1 VSTARNIGGEDLG
14 QITSIRQVGVA
25 AFIGA
30 MIEWYDFFLYGLA
43 AAVVFNQLFFPS
55 ETPLAGTLTAFATF
69 GVGFFFR
76 PVGGAIFGHYG
87 DKLGRKTILVLTLL
101 IMGTATFLIGLLPT
115 YDTIGILAP
124 ILLVVLRVLQ
134 GIGVGGEWGGAA
146 LMVVEHAPPDRRGF
160 YGSWPQMGSSAGNL
174 LAAGSFAA
182 VSALPEEQFLAW
194 GWRIP
199 FLLSAI
205 LIVVGLFIRLKIAET
220 PAFDRMKEAGAEAR
234 MPIIEAVRN
243 YPRSIL
249 LVIGMRVA
257 ENACGY
263 IFSVFVL
270 SYTTQ
275 QLGLSNSVAYAGV
288 MIAAAVQF
296 FISPVYG
303 ALSDRVG
310 RRPVYMW
317 GAGFLVLLAFP
328 FFWLLDTKVAVLVW
342 LAIVLGFAVGN
353 GAMFATQPAF
363 FSELFGTSVRY
374 SGVSLGYQVS
384 AVFAGGLAPFI
395 ATALIAWSGGDPWPV
410 ALYIMALALISL
422 ISVYLATETFRGELT
437 EELSREPTTEAGGAG
452 QTT

>member
-1 VSTARNIGGEDLG
+1 LSTARNIGGEALG
-14 QITSIRQVGVA
+14 QISSIRQVGFA
-25 AFIGA
+25 AFMGA

-124 ILLVVLRVLQ
+124 ILLVVLRICQ

-146 LMVVEHAPPDRRGF
+146 LMVVEHAPDDRRGF
-160 YGSWPQMGSSAGNL
+160 FGSWPQMGSSAGNL
-174 LAAGSFAA
+174 LAAGSFAV
-182 VSALPEEQFLAW
+182 VSSLPEEQFLTW

-205 LIVVGLFIRLKIAET
+205 LIAVGLFIRLKISET
-220 PAFDRMKEAGAEAR
+220 PAFQQMKEAGTEAR
-234 MPIIEAVRN
+234 MPLLDAVRT
-243 YPRSIL
+243 YPKSIL
-249 LVIGMRVA
+249 LVIGMRFS

-270 SYTTQ
+270 SYVTQ
-275 QLGLSNSVAYAGV
+275 QLGLSSSVAYAGV

-310 RRPVYMW
+310 RRPVYMF
-317 GAGFLVLLAFP
+317 GAGFLILLAFP
-328 FFWLLDTKVAVLVW
+328 FFWLLNTGVAAVIW

-363 FSELFGTSVRY
+363 FSELFGTRVRY

-395 ATALIAWSGGDPWPV
+395 ATALLAWAGSYWPV
-410 ALYIMALALISL
+410 ALYIMVVSLISFV
-422 ISVYLATETFRGELT
+422 SVYLATESFRGELT
-437 EELSREPTTEAGGAG
+437 EELSREPAAEAGEAG

>member
-1 VSTARNIGGEDLG
+1 
-14 QITSIRQVGVA
+14 
-25 AFIGA
+25 
-30 MIEWYDFFLYGLA
+30 M
-43 AAVVFNQLFFPS
+43 
-55 ETPLAGTLTAFATF
+55 
-69 GVGFFFR
+69 
-76 PVGGAIFGHYG
+76 
-87 DKLGRKTILVLTLL
+87 
-101 IMGTATFLIGLLPT
+101 
-115 YDTIGILAP
+115 
-124 ILLVVLRVLQ
+124 
-134 GIGVGGEWGGAA
+134 
-146 LMVVEHAPPDRRGF
+146 PPDRRGF

-220 PAFDRMKEAGAEAR
+220 PVFDRMKEAGAEVR

-275 QLGLSNSVAYAGV
+275 QLGLPTSVAYTGV

-328 FFWLLDTKVAVLVW
+328 FFWLLDTEVAVLVW

-384 AVFAGGLAPFI
+384 VVFAGGLAPFI
-395 ATALIAWSGGDPWPV
+395 ATVLIAWSGGNPWPV
-410 ALYIMALALISL
+410 ALYVMALALISL

-437 EELSREPTTEAGGAG
+437 EELSREPATETGEAG
-452 QTT
+452 QTI

>member
-1 VSTARNIGGEDLG
+1 MSTARNIGGEDLG
-14 QITSIRQVGVA
+14 QVTSIRQVGVA
-25 AFIGA
+25 AFMGA

-55 ETPLAGTLTAFATF
+55 EVPLAGTLVAFATF

-76 PVGGAIFGHYG
+76 PVGGIIFGHYG
-87 DKLGRKTILVLTLL
+87 DKLGRKSILVLTLL
-101 IMGTATFLIGLLPT
+101 IMGVATFLIGVLPT
-115 YDTIGILAP
+115 YQSVGILAP
-124 ILLVVLRVLQ
+124 ILLIILRILQ

-146 LMVVEHAPPDRRGF
+146 LLVVEHAPHGRRGF
-160 YGSWPQMGSSAGNL
+160 FGSWPQMGSSAGNL

-182 VSALPEEQFLAW
+182 MSALPEEQFLAW

-205 LIVVGLFIRLKIAET
+205 LIGVGLFIRLRIAET

-234 MPIIEAVRN
+234 MPLVDAVRT
-243 YPRSIL
+243 YPKSIL
-249 LVIGMRVA
+249 LVIGMRVS

-270 SYTTQ
+270 SYVTQ
-275 QLGLSNSVAYAGV
+275 QVGLSSSVAYTGV

-310 RRPVYMW
+310 RRPVYMF
-317 GAGFLVLLAFP
+317 GAGLLVLLAFP
-328 FFWLLDTKVAVLVW
+328 FFWLLDTGVAVVIW

-363 FSELFGTSVRY
+363 FSELFGTNVRY

-395 ATALIAWSGGDPWPV
+395 ATALLAWAGSYWPV
-410 ALYIMALALISL
+410 ALYIMVVSL
-422 ISVYLATETFRGELT
+422 VSFVSVYLATETFRGELT
-437 EELSREPTTEAGGAG
+437 QESAREPGAEMGRAG
-452 QTT
+452 QAT

>member
-1 VSTARNIGGEDLG
+1 
-14 QITSIRQVGVA
+14 
-25 AFIGA
+25 

-76 PVGGAIFGHYG
+76 PVGGMIFGHYG

-101 IMGTATFLIGLLPT
+101 IMGVATFLIGLLPT

-124 ILLVVLRVLQ
+124 ILLVVLRIFQ

-243 YPRSIL
+243 YPKSIL

-275 QLGLSNSVAYAGV
+275 QLGLPNSVAYAGV
-288 MIAAAVQF
+288 MIAVAVQF

-328 FFWLLDTKVAVLVW
+328 FFWLLDTEVAVLVW

-395 ATALIAWSGGDPWPV
+395 ATVLIAWSGGNPWPV
-410 ALYIMALALISL
+410 ALYIMVLALISL
-422 ISVYLATETFRGELT
+422 ISVYLATETFRGELI
-437 EELSREPTTEAGGAG
+437 EELSAEAGEAG

>member
-1 VSTARNIGGEDLG
+1 M
-14 QITSIRQVGVA
+14 
-25 AFIGA
+25 GA

-76 PVGGAIFGHYG
+76 PVGGMIFGHYG
-87 DKLGRKTILVLTLL
+87 DKIGRKAILVLTLL
-101 IMGTATFLIGLLPT
+101 IMGIATFLIGLLPT

-124 ILLVVLRVLQ
+124 ILLVVLRICQ

-146 LMVVEHAPPDRRGF
+146 LMVVEHAPDDRRGF
-160 YGSWPQMGSSAGNL
+160 FGSWPQMGSSAGNL

-182 VSALPEEQFLAW
+182 VSSLPEEQFLTW

-205 LIVVGLFIRLKIAET
+205 LIAVELFIRLKISET
-220 PAFDRMKEAGAEAR
+220 PAFQQMKEAGTEAR
-234 MPIIEAVRN
+234 MPLLDAVRT
-243 YPRSIL
+243 YPKSIL
-249 LVIGMRVA
+249 LVIGMRFS

-270 SYTTQ
+270 SYVTQ
-275 QLGLSNSVAYAGV
+275 QLGLSSSVAYAGV

-310 RRPVYMW
+310 RRPVYMF

-328 FFWLLDTKVAVLVW
+328 FFWLLNTGVAVVIW

-363 FSELFGTSVRY
+363 FSELFGTNVRY

-395 ATALIAWSGGDPWPV
+395 ATALLAWADSYWPV
-410 ALYIMALALISL
+410 ALYIMVVSLISFV
-422 ISVYLATETFRGELT
+422 SVYLATETFRGELT
-437 EELSREPTTEAGGAG
+437 EELSREPAAEAGEAG

>member
-1 VSTARNIGGEDLG
+1 M
-14 QITSIRQVGVA
+14 
-25 AFIGA
+25 GA

-76 PVGGAIFGHYG
+76 PVGGMIFGHYG
-87 DKLGRKTILVLTLL
+87 DKIGRKAILVLTLL
-101 IMGTATFLIGLLPT
+101 IMGIATFLIGLLPT

-124 ILLVVLRVLQ
+124 ILLVVLRICQ

-146 LMVVEHAPPDRRGF
+146 LMVVEHAPDDRRGF
-160 YGSWPQMGSSAGNL
+160 FGSWPQMGSSAGNL

-182 VSALPEEQFLAW
+182 VSSLPEEQFLTW

-205 LIVVGLFIRLKIAET
+205 LIAVGLFIRLKISET
-220 PAFDRMKEAGAEAR
+220 PAFQQMKEAGTEAR
-234 MPIIEAVRN
+234 MPLLDAVRT
-243 YPRSIL
+243 YPKSIL
-249 LVIGMRVA
+249 LVIGMRFS

-270 SYTTQ
+270 SYVTQ
-275 QLGLSNSVAYAGV
+275 QLGLSSSVAYAGV

-310 RRPVYMW
+310 RRPVYMF

-328 FFWLLDTKVAVLVW
+328 FFWLLNTGVAAVIW

-363 FSELFGTSVRY
+363 FSELFGTNVRY

-395 ATALIAWSGGDPWPV
+395 ATALLAWAGSYWPV
-410 ALYIMALALISL
+410 ALYIMVVSLISFV
-422 ISVYLATETFRGELT
+422 SVYLATETFRGELT
-437 EELSREPTTEAGGAG
+437 EELSREPAAEAGEAG

>member
-1 VSTARNIGGEDLG
+1 LSTARNIGGEALG
-14 QITSIRQVGVA
+14 QISSIRQVGFA
-25 AFIGA
+25 AFMGA

-115 YDTIGILAP
+115 YDTIGVLAP
-124 ILLVVLRVLQ
+124 ILLVVLRICQ

-146 LMVVEHAPPDRRGF
+146 LMVVEHAPDDRRGF
-160 YGSWPQMGSSAGNL
+160 FGSWPQMGSSAGNL
-174 LAAGSFAA
+174 LAAGSFAV
-182 VSALPEEQFLAW
+182 VSSLPEEQFLTW

-205 LIVVGLFIRLKIAET
+205 LIAVGLFIRLKISET
-220 PAFDRMKEAGAEAR
+220 PAFQQMKEAGTEAR
-234 MPIIEAVRN
+234 MPLLDAVRT
-243 YPRSIL
+243 YPKSIL
-249 LVIGMRVA
+249 LVIGMRFS

-270 SYTTQ
+270 SYVTQ
-275 QLGLSNSVAYAGV
+275 QLGLSSSVAYAGV

-310 RRPVYMW
+310 RRPVYMF
-317 GAGFLVLLAFP
+317 GAGFLILLAFP
-328 FFWLLDTKVAVLVW
+328 FFWLLNTGVAAVIW

-363 FSELFGTSVRY
+363 FSELFGTRVRY

-395 ATALIAWSGGDPWPV
+395 ATALLAWAGSYWPV
-410 ALYIMALALISL
+410 ALYIMVVSLISFV
-422 ISVYLATETFRGELT
+422 SVYLATESFRGELT
-437 EELSREPTTEAGGAG
+437 EELSREPAAEAGEAG

>member
-1 VSTARNIGGEDLG
+1 MSTARNLGGEDLG

-55 ETPLAGTLTAFATF
+55 EEPLAGTLVAFATF

-76 PVGGAIFGHYG
+76 PVGGIIFGHYG

-101 IMGTATFLIGLLPT
+101 IMGVATFLIGLLPS
-115 YDTIGILAP
+115 YGAIGILAP
-124 ILLVVLRVLQ
+124 ILLVVLRICQ

-146 LMVVEHAPPDRRGF
+146 LMVVEHAPGEKRGF
-160 YGSWPQMGSSAGNL
+160 YGSWPQMGSSAGLL
-174 LAAGSFAA
+174 LATGLFTA
-182 VSALPEEQFLAW
+182 VSSLPEEQFLAW
-194 GWRIP
+194 GWRVP

-205 LIVVGLFIRLKIAET
+205 LIAVGLFIRLKIAET
-220 PAFDRMKEAGAEAR
+220 PAFTRMKEAGAEAR
-234 MPIIEAVRN
+234 MPVVEAVRA
-243 YPRSIL
+243 YPKSIL
-249 LVIGMRVA
+249 LVMGMRVA

-270 SYTTQ
+270 TYVTQ
-275 QLGLSNSVAYAGV
+275 QLGLPNSAAFAGV

-296 FISPVYG
+296 LISPVYG
-303 ALSDRVG
+303 AISDRVG

-317 GAGFLVLLAFP
+317 GAGFLVLFAFP
-328 FFWLLDTKVAVLVW
+328 FFWLLDTEVPALIR
-342 LAIVLGFAVGN
+342 LAIVLAFAVGN

-374 SGVSLGYQVS
+374 SGVSLGYQLT

-410 ALYIMALALISL
+410 ALYVMAVALISFV
-422 ISVYLATETFRGELT
+422 SVYLATETFREELT
-437 EELSREPTTEAGGAG
+437 EELSSEAG
-452 QTT
+452 QTA

>member
-1 VSTARNIGGEDLG
+1 LSTARNIGGEDLG
-14 QITSIRQVGVA
+14 QIASIRQVGVA
-25 AFIGA
+25 AFMGA

-55 ETPLAGTLTAFATF
+55 EEPLAGTLTAFATF

-101 IMGTATFLIGLLPT
+101 IMGIATFLIGLLPT
-115 YDTIGILAP
+115 YGSIGILAP
-124 ILLVVLRVLQ
+124 ILLVVLRIFQ

-146 LMVVEHAPPDRRGF
+146 LMVVEHAPDDRRGF

-182 VSALPEEQFLAW
+182 VSSLPEEQFLTW

-205 LIVVGLFIRLKIAET
+205 LIAVGLFIRLKISET
-220 PAFDRMKEAGAEAR
+220 PAFQQMKEAGTEAR
-234 MPIIEAVRN
+234 MPLLDAVRA
-243 YPRSIL
+243 YPKSIL
-249 LVIGMRVA
+249 LVIGMRFS

-270 SYTTQ
+270 TYVTQ
-275 QLGLSNSVAYAGV
+275 QVGLSSSVAYAGV

-303 ALSDRVG
+303 ALSDRLG
-310 RRPVYMW
+310 RRPVYMF

-328 FFWLLDTKVAVLVW
+328 FFWLLDTGVAAVIW

-363 FSELFGTSVRY
+363 FSELFGTNVRY

-395 ATALIAWSGGDPWPV
+395 ATALLAWAGSYWPV
-410 ALYIMALALISL
+410 ALYIMVVSLISFV
-422 ISVYLATETFRGELT
+422 SVYLATETFRGELT
-437 EELSREPTTEAGGAG
+437 EELSREPAADAGETG
-452 QTT
+452 QTI

>member
-1 VSTARNIGGEDLG
+1 M
-14 QITSIRQVGVA
+14 
-25 AFIGA
+25 GA

-76 PVGGAIFGHYG
+76 PVGGMIFGHYG
-87 DKLGRKTILVLTLL
+87 DKIGRKAILVLTLL
-101 IMGTATFLIGLLPT
+101 IMGIATFLIGLLPT

-124 ILLVVLRVLQ
+124 ILLVVLRICQ

-146 LMVVEHAPPDRRGF
+146 LMVVEHAPDDRRGF
-160 YGSWPQMGSSAGNL
+160 FGSWPQMGSSAGNL

-182 VSALPEEQFLAW
+182 VSSLPEEQFLTW

-205 LIVVGLFIRLKIAET
+205 LIAVGLFIRLKISET
-220 PAFDRMKEAGAEAR
+220 PAFQQMKEAGTEAR
-234 MPIIEAVRN
+234 MPLVDAVRT
-243 YPRSIL
+243 YPKSIL
-249 LVIGMRVA
+249 LVIGMRFS

-270 SYTTQ
+270 SYVTQ
-275 QLGLSNSVAYAGV
+275 QLGMSSSVAYAGV

-310 RRPVYMW
+310 RRPVYMF
-317 GAGFLVLLAFP
+317 GAGFLVLLGFP
-328 FFWLLDTKVAVLVW
+328 FFWLLDTGVAAVIW

-395 ATALIAWSGGDPWPV
+395 ATALLAWAGSYWPV
-410 ALYIMALALISL
+410 ALYIMAVSLISFV
-422 ISVYLATETFRGELT
+422 SVYLATETFRGELT
-437 EELSREPTTEAGGAG
+437 EELSREPAAEAGEAG
-452 QTT
+452 QIT

>member
-1 VSTARNIGGEDLG
+1 MLR
-14 QITSIRQVGVA
+14 
-25 AFIGA
+25 
-30 MIEWYDFFLYGLA
+30 
-43 AAVVFNQLFFPS
+43 
-55 ETPLAGTLTAFATF
+55 
-69 GVGFFFR
+69 
-76 PVGGAIFGHYG
+76 IF
-87 DKLGRKTILVLTLL
+87 
-101 IMGTATFLIGLLPT
+101 
-115 YDTIGILAP
+115 
-124 ILLVVLRVLQ
+124 Q

-146 LMVVEHAPPDRRGF
+146 LMVVEHAPDDRRGF

-234 MPIIEAVRN
+234 MPITEAVRN
-243 YPRSIL
+243 YPKSIL

-275 QLGLSNSVAYAGV
+275 QLGLPNSVAYAGV

-317 GAGFLVLLAFP
+317 GAGFLVLLVFP
-328 FFWLLDTKVAVLVW
+328 FFWLLDTEVAVLVW

-374 SGVSLGYQVS
+374 SGVFLGYEVS
-384 AVFAGGLAPFI
+384 AVFAGSLAPFI
-395 ATALIAWSGGDPWPV
+395 ATVLIAWSGGNPWPV
-410 ALYIMALALISL
+410 ALYIMVLALISL

-437 EELSREPTTEAGGAG
+437 EELSAEAGEAE